1 MMETNQQPNAEK
13 TGIDHQEELNYL
25 DYTLSKCQKNITT
38 KEYNSLIDLIN
49 EYKRSLCYT
58 NDRRL
63 CNHNIS
69 KSLAHD
75 MYDYK
80 VLNHRFDSDAQIVWN
95 RCLSQFQRL
104 SLDTDACSPAFLS
117 TLFST
122 TADYLWLITSAYNS
136 TKQYNSHPV
145 ETIHLIESQ
154 RLVPSLAPK
163 AIEER
168 MMSLD
173 GEIAELDKLESINS
187 MPWLGRTAITAVV
200 DALSH
205 EQHDYRLTLT
215 RKELEAE
222 IAAQRNRV
230 ISMQNTYYA
239 LYATYV
245 LYQDIVRRHW

>member
-1 MMETNQQPNAEK
+1 MENNQRPNAEK
-13 TGIDHQEELNYL
+13 TGIVHPEALNYL
-25 DYTLSKCQKNITT
+25 EYTLSKCRNNITT
-38 KEYNSLIDLIN
+38 KEHNSLVDLIN
-49 EYKRSLCYT
+49 EYKLSLCYI
-58 NDRRL
+58 NDKRL
-63 CNHNIS
+63 CNHEIS
-69 KSLAHD
+69 ESLSRDMHD
-75 MYDYK
+75 HRFLY
-80 VLNHRFDSDAQIVWN
+80 NRFDSDAQTVWN

-104 SLDTDACSPAFLS
+104 SLDNDACTPVFLS
-117 TLFST
+117 VLFST

-136 TKQYNSHPV
+136 TNQYNSHPV

-154 RLVPSLAPK
+154 RLVPSIAPK